1 MVILF
6 VLFPRV
12 APLWGLPSDAMTG
25 RSGLSA
31 NMQIGN
37 IANLA
42 LDGSVAMRIHFD
54 DTIPPQSEMYFR
66 GPVLAGFDGR
76 QWRPPSPGAVGSSAP
91 SPPELQTLGEPVRY
105 EVTLESTQRPWI
117 MVLDA
122 TPIAPELKGYAPR
135 IGADLQWVADRP
147 LTELVRYR
155 AQSYTHFRYGPQR
168 MGPALLEYL
177 DLPPGY
183 NPRTREF
190 AARMRKDPLYAK
202 ADSATL
208 VAAVLERLRSGGY
221 TYTLSPGLFGND
233 SADEFWF
240 DRKQGF
246 CEHIASAFVVLMRAL
261 GVPARIVTGYQG
273 GQANAVDGYWTVR
286 QSDAHAWAEIWV
298 ASQGW
303 VRVDPT
309 AAIAPGRT
317 GGTQRLEAPSGIFNR
332 ALITINP
339 RFAFDLRNLW
349 EAANNRWNQWIL
361 NYSQERQFDLLRN
374 LGFASPDWEDV
385 GYVLIGI
392 VVLASLLGAL
402 WTLWEKHQH
411 DPWLRLLHDAQR
423 RLARAGLLLAGN
435 SSARQTALKLR
446 ERAAAADP
454 AIDEIGRW
462 LLRLETW
469 RYAKNSPLTLGT
481 LREEFRRLHWPRQL
495 P

>member
-1 MVILF
+1 
-6 VLFPRV
+6 
-12 APLWGLPSDAMTG
+12 
-25 RSGLSA
+25 
-31 NMQIGN
+31 
-37 IANLA
+37 
-42 LDGSVAMRIHFD
+42 
-54 DTIPPQSEMYFR
+54 
-66 GPVLAGFDGR
+66 
-76 QWRPPSPGAVGSSAP
+76 
-91 SPPELQTLGEPVRY
+91 
-105 EVTLESTQRPWI
+105 
-117 MVLDA
+117 
-122 TPIAPELKGYAPR
+122 
-135 IGADLQWVADRP
+135 
-147 LTELVRYR
+147 
-155 AQSYTHFRYGPQR
+155 
-168 MGPALLEYL
+168 LLEYL

-246 CEHIASAFVVLMRAL
+246 CEHIASAFVILMRAL